1 MSSEPLSSPPV
12 EFSIKPCSAAYD
24 PSDSRWQKQVQA
36 LLASLEA
43 NAGPVRRDVT
53 PVAGQKGGL
62 VEIIIALGSAGAIA
76 AAVDVF
82 KAWLNQDRTRTV
94 SITSTRDG
102 RTETLNVTGDNISK
116 EILLKLAMQAA
127 AK

>member
-1 MSSEPLSSPPV
+1 MPPENSPSSPV
-12 EFSIKPCSAAYD
+12 EFSINPISAAYD

-36 LLASLEA
+36 LIVSLEA
-43 NAGPVRRDVT
+43 NAGPVRREVT

-76 AAVDVF
+76 GAVDVF

-102 RTETLNVTGDNISK
+102 KTETLTVTGDNISK
-116 EILLKLAMQAA
+116 EILLKLAMKAA
-127 AK
+127 GK